1 MEIEGTEA
9 SHEVG
14 IDSTS
19 GVSSPHPAPPP
30 RLSAAPLR
38 CCIST
43 QFWVSVCLA
52 EPWIIKDI
60 FLTPV
65 WFSAGAAVCP
75 LCFVVWGWEVKGRKL
90 ASVKWGE
97 GAGLI
102 SAVSELRAPRA
113 AACCPR
119 GAQGRVRKCCGSCE
133 KQGLEN
139 ERPCSPGGPSPSR
152 ESLSYSQWHRDNPGS
167 VCVTKITEASDQLV
181 PLDGEGAMA
190 LHLHWR
196 PCSPSCH
203 PAGPP
208 LEPSAYT
215 LLGWVLHVPRP
226 ERPGSAFPGFSD
238 LVGVI
243 SAPKP
248 LHPSACPTWPC
259 SSLRHLCWRGCEQGW
274 GGLRLP
280 LLQTPPGFLAT
291 HPEPVWS

>member
-1 MEIEGTEA
+1 MGEGTCGGFLWEIPLGDAHRGSLGPHPCTKLVSMEIEGTEA

-65 WFSAGAAVCP
+65 WFCAGAAVCP
-75 LCFVVWGWEVKGRKL
+75 LCFVVWGWELKGRKL

-139 ERPCSPGGPSPSR
+139 ERPRSPGGPSPSC

-167 VCVTKITEASDQLV
+167 VCATKITEASDQLV

-196 PCSPSCH
+196 PRVPF
-203 PAGPP
+203 P
-208 LEPSAYT
+208 LCCRRILRPVT
-215 LLGWVLHVPRP
+215 QQVLP
-226 ERPGSAFPGFSD
+226 
-238 LVGVI
+238 
-243 SAPKP
+243 
-248 LHPSACPTWPC
+248 
-259 SSLRHLCWRGCEQGW
+259 
-274 GGLRLP
+274 
-280 LLQTPPGFLAT
+280 
-291 HPEPVWS
+291 

>member
-19 GVSSPHPAPPP
+19 GVYSPHPAPPP

-65 WFSAGAAVCP
+65 WFCAGAAVCP

-139 ERPCSPGGPSPSR
+139 ERPRSPGGPSPSR

-196 PCSPSCH
+196 PCSMD
-203 PAGPP
+203 GP
-208 LEPSAYT
+208 LRKQFE
-215 LLGWVLHVPRP
+215 L
-226 ERPGSAFPGFSD
+226 F
-238 LVGVI
+238 VGLQ
-243 SAPKP
+243 KP
-248 LHPSACPTWPC
+248 LGLICHLQDKLC
-259 SSLRHLCWRGCEQGW
+259 SVWCLSSELLAVSRP
-274 GGLRLP
+274 LP
-280 LLQTPPGFLAT
+280 PMS
-291 HPEPVWS
+291 PVF